1 MTLAS
6 DLTGARIVL
15 WPGTGNDWYGFGM
28 NGSTMNYNV
37 ITGATHKSYCSTAV
51 CATIS
56 STATTFNNAVTCG
69 SNSFTCGTLTC
80 TTGTLGGNTI
90 ATTNLIPSLTGYAT
104 LASPIFTG
112 TVSKPGATSTGV
124 LTFPITMPLGADLT
138 GARIVLYLG
147 TGNE

>member
-28 NGSTMNYNV
+28 NGSTLNYNV
-37 ITGATHKSYCSTAV
+37 TTGATHKFYCSTAV

-80 TTGTLGGNTI
+80 TTGTLGDNTI
-90 ATTNLIPSLTGYAT
+90 VHNNQSHT
-104 LASPIFTG
+104 
-112 TVSKPGATSTGV
+112 
-124 LTFPITMPLGADLT
+124 
-138 GARIVLYLG
+138 
-147 TGNE
+147 